1 MDVTAR
7 GGRPGADEYAEYYG
21 RYVARVPDGPI
32 VETLARQLEETMKLL
47 AGVSEERSLH
57 RYAEGK
63 WSLREVLGHLVDTE
77 RVFADRALH
86 FARRQ
91 PLPLPGIEQ
100 DDFVREGRF
109 DARPF
114 ADLLRELETVRNAT
128 LTLFAGFDDDAWA
141 ARGIASECEFTV
153 RAVAWI
159 IAGHEVHHREVVRER
174 YL

>member
-1 MDVTAR
+1 METLAR
-7 GGRPGADEYAEYYG
+7 AGRPGAGEFAEYYG
-21 RYVARVPDGPI
+21 RYVAKVPDGPI
-32 VETLARQLEETMKLL
+32 VETLARQLEQTMKLL

-57 RYAEGK
+57 RYAPGK
-63 WSLREVLGHLVDTE
+63 WSLREVVGHVIDTE
-77 RVFADRALH
+77 RVFSDRALH

-114 ADLLRELETVRNAT
+114 ADLLGELETVRHAT
-128 LTLFAGFDDDAWA
+128 LTLFGGLDDEAWA
-141 ARGIASECEFTV
+141 ARGIASGCEFTV

-159 IAGHEVHHREVVRER
+159 VAGHEMHHREVVRER